1 MKNTIL
7 YTVVSVLLVVG
18 FLFAAYKFT
27 GTSPTPTLFPEVS
40 KLAPDDHLKWSK
52 EKKHIL
58 VEYSD
63 LQCPAC
69 KNFHDY
75 IVQDLETPRDGQ
87 IDVTKSITFVFRHF
101 PLSDIHD
108 HAQEAAWAAEAAG
121 MQGKFFEYTNAL
133 FDRQTE
139 WEKPPDIK
147 NYFISVAKELK
158 LDTDKFTKDMDS
170 NEVKDRV
177 ERDYR
182 NGIKF
187 QVNATP
193 TFYLDGKK
201 IDSVRSFEEFREIL
215 EKTVATSK

>member
-1 MKNTIL
+1 MKNTII
-7 YTVVSVLLVVG
+7 YTVVSILLIVG

-27 GTSPTPTLFPEVS
+27 GSSPKSTLFPEVS
-40 KLAPDDHLKWSK
+40 KIASDDHIKWSK

-63 LQCPAC
+63 IQCPAC

-75 IVQDLETPRDGQ
+75 IVQDLETTRSGQ
-87 IDVTKSITFVFRHF
+87 IDVTKNITFVFRHF

-121 MQGKFFEYTNAL
+121 TQGKFFEYTNTL
-133 FDRQTE
+133 FDRQAE
-139 WEKPPDIK
+139 WEKLPDVK
-147 NYFISVAKELK
+147 NHFISVAKELK

-170 NEVKDRV
+170 NKVKNRV
-177 ERDYR
+177 ERDYK
-182 NGIKF
+182 NGVKF

-201 IDSVRSFEEFREIL
+201 IDSIRSFEEFRKLL
-215 EKTVATSK
+215 EDAAKSSK